1 MKIYD
6 RVEPYIWLLILC
18 AFIYFILPVTFV
30 SLIPKYS
37 SIITII
43 FVLMINVV
51 FSFVVGT
58 INTKKKGFS
67 YILPIYIGLVF
78 IPFSIVLYNLFTI
91 LYSLLYIVVCYVAS
105 LITYKYKSK
114 R

>member
-18 AFIYFILPVTFV
+18 AFIYFIL
-30 SLIPKYS
+30 
-37 SIITII
+37 
-43 FVLMINVV
+43 
-51 FSFVVGT
+51 FVVGT

-78 IPFSIVLYNLFTI
+78 IPFSIVLYNLSTI

-105 LITYKYKSK
+105 LITYKYK